1 MGVFTVADELH
12 GRDPE
17 EYCLSWDPNDNT
29 MEPTV
34 FCPLCGMDS
43 VLGDAS
49 GLPVEDPAFLKG
61 LHARWFEAANPSIPS
76 VRTET
81 KAETSQ

>member
-1 MGVFTVADELH
+1 MRVFNVADELL

-61 LHARWFEAANPSIPS
+61 MHTRWFETAKTRAAAAATS
-76 VRTET
+76 VNET
-81 KAETSQ
+81 T